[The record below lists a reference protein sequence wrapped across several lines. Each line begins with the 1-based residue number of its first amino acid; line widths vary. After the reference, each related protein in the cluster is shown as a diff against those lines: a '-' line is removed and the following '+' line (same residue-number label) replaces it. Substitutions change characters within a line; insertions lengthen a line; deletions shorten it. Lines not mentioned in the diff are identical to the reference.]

1 MSSIITFFVRTYY
14 FLLQVAAPLFLGDFP
29 NSRSMP
35 NSASASWKCYLH
47 RSGTALSAIQKLSGN
62 MPASWQLRWDSSKA
76 YSAVFQN
83 PEPGSW
89 DVLISAPDT
98 SCLLYLTSSVLT
110 SASWDDLR
118 NKLNSQIFIL
128 GSAAGGT
135 QPKIIYC
142 SISVDYVYALDFL

>member
-1 MSSIITFFVRTYY
+1 
-14 FLLQVAAPLFLGDFP
+14 
-29 NSRSMP
+29 
-35 NSASASWKCYLH
+35 
-47 RSGTALSAIQKLSGN
+47 
-62 MPASWQLRWDSSKA
+62 MPASSQLRWDSSKA
-76 YSAVFQN
+76 HSAVFQN
-83 PEPGSW
+83 PVPGSC